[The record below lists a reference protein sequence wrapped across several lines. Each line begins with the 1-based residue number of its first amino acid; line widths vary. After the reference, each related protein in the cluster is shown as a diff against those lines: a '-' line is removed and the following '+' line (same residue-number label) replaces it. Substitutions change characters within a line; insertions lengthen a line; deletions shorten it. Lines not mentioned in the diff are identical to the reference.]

1 MKNYQLVIPI
11 VLKDIDLF
19 LNNKNLI
26 EQNLGITQ
34 FVIIGSDDVK
44 DYIKSIKNK
53 KKGSTLKK

>member
-34 FVIIGSDDVK
+34 FVIIGSGDVK
-44 DYIKSIKNK
+44 DYIKSIKNIVN
-53 KKGSTLKK
+53 